1 MNSCEIDRTS
11 DAMIINDINPFVF
24 GSDAMNLPGAVSRD
38 YDFSFYDNKPA
49 EDEVEDPDKEI
60 SPICRYT
67 STAGYRTIDSCK
79 PLSPNCSI
87 NRPLLPERDINPGM
101 WYYNRLAYDEDEK
114 KKSGFPPIQRC
125 TIAYALFVLLIILLI
140 LKI

>member
-1 MNSCEIDRTS
+1 MNYCEIDRTS

-24 GSDAMNLPGAVSRD
+24 GSDAMNLPGAVSGD
-38 YDFSFYDNKPA
+38 YDFSFYDNKQVDD
-49 EDEVEDPDKEI
+49 EDEDPDKEI

-79 PLSPNCSI
+79 PLSPNCPI

-101 WYYNRLAYDEDEK
+101 WYYNRLAYDEDKKEK
-114 KKSGFPPIQRC
+114 SSPRNQRC
-125 TIAYALFVLLIILLI
+125 TIMYALLVLLIILLI
-140 LKI
+140 VKI